1 MPLKQQQLGN
11 IKDTKLLN
19 INDSVPE
26 NMFTVT
32 HTHTHTH
39 THLLSSGTVLLQE
52 LHNYNYKQNEQYY

>member
-19 INDSVPE
+19 IDDSVPE
-26 NMFTVT
+26 NMFTV
-32 HTHTHTH
+32 THTH

>member
-19 INDSVPE
+19 IDDSVPE

-32 HTHTHTH
+32 HTHTPVK
-39 THLLSSGTVLLQE
+39 LWNCVAPGIA
-52 LHNYNYKQNEQYY
+52 